1 MNAIIS
7 VIFFI
12 FVVANIV
19 NAMFKLFKTNKKV
32 TPKISCLKVAN
43 SFRTLQE
50 LALRTQVEK
59 EACEI
64 FARFYETTVKT
75 SSLPM
80 TLYANCLRTLRT
92 RLENSSSP
100 LQLIPKFWEEL
111 TITNVRNR
119 KEFQAECTKYKTYRY
134 NPNYD
139 YERVLIMAGLM
150 YVVEFSFPHKEMIDS
165 LVNTIRHTANP
176 KGMWQDYFI
185 PFEKESKIFNAEEV
199 CTSLA
204 KMLTYIKM
212 PTLKASEVEA
222 IHKFLHW
229 NFQDN
234 EQAVQLINEVYET
247 LPKKEDSAP
256 IQIGTVNMSGGS
268 INEYHDNQILSST
281 LKQLTDGHKEC

>member
-1 MNAIIS
+1 
-7 VIFFI
+7 
-12 FVVANIV
+12 
-19 NAMFKLFKTNKKV
+19 MFKLLHTNKKATKKSPCFRV
-32 TPKISCLKVAN
+32 TN

-64 FARFYETTVKT
+64 FAKFYEATVKT
-75 SSLPM
+75 SSLPI
-80 TLYANCLRTLRT
+80 TLYANCLRTLKT

-100 LQLIPKFWEEL
+100 LQLIPRFWEEL
-111 TITNVRNR
+111 TIASARNR
-119 KEFQAECTKYKTYRY
+119 KEFQTECTKYKTYSY

-139 YERVLIMAGLM
+139 FERVLIMAGLM

-165 LVNTIRHTANP
+165 LVNTIRLTANP
-176 KGMWQDYFI
+176 KGMWQDYFA

-199 CTSLA
+199 GTSLA
-204 KMLTYIKM
+204 KMLGYFKM
-212 PTLKASEVEA
+212 PTLKASEVET

-281 LKQLTDGHKEC
+281 LKQLTDGNKEC